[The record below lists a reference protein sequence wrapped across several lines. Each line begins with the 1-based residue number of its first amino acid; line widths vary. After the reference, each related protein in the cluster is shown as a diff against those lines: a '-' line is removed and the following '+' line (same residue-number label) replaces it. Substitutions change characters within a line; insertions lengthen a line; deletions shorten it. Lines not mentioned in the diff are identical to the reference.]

1 MQCKNAQ
8 TPCTLL
14 SRNQRQITSYEKDG
28 AVSGVE
34 VLRMATEYKIVVQD
48 TLDHA
53 SSAPQ

>member
-8 TPCTLL
+8 TSCTLL

-28 AVSGVE
+28 SVSGVG
-34 VLRMATEYKIVVQD
+34 VVRMATEYKIVVQD